1 MKEKPLKRMGRAELL
16 QMLIER
22 TRELEALQE
31 QMDELTDELQTARA
45 ELDRRTLAVQ
55 NAGSLAEASVQIN
68 GMIEAAQKT
77 ADQYLY
83 NIERM
88 QREQE
93 AACQQMAAQAKTQAE
108 QIIRDAE
115 KRAQQI
121 ESEAHRK
128 CDELMHT
135 ARQDAGRNWNEL
147 SGRLDKI
154 SAENEELRGLLT
166 ETPKKRRK
174 WQI

>member
-1 MKEKPLKRMGRAELL
+1 MKEKSLKRMGRAELL

-31 QMDELTDELQTARA
+31 KADEMSEKLEAAQA
-45 ELDRRTLAVQ
+45 ELNRRNIAIG
-55 NAGSLAEASVQIN
+55 NAGSLAEAAMQIN
-68 GMIEAAQKT
+68 GMMESAQKT
-77 ADQYLY
+77 ADQYLE
-83 NIERM
+83 NIARM

-93 AACQQMAAQAKTQAE
+93 AACEKMTAQAQAQAE

-115 KRAQQI
+115 RTAQAI
-121 ESEAHRK
+121 ESEAKRK
-128 CDELMHT
+128 CDELIHA

-154 SAENEELRGLLT
+154 SADNEELRGLLA
-166 ETPKKRRK
+166 ETPRKRRK